1 MRRRP
6 GDFAWIPLVLL
17 LAVPVA
23 LSVRTGG
30 GGHSMSGGGA
40 LIYGLDGM
48 DSLLADWRG
57 LPVIVNFW
65 ATWCTPCVGE
75 LPLLDSLSGAFA
87 GKCRVVAVDIG
98 DPDSTAVEE
107 FLATMPL
114 GIPVVWLDES
124 GALAVR
130 SRMGLPPVVPLTL
143 FLDASGLE
151 IARVSGARSYAFF
164 SAMAE
169 SLSLRG
175 TVGPETAP
183 VADEHLHVN
192 VVGPPGDSL
201 TSELLEAA
209 FLAAGESRVTFFDP
223 TDSADLARLDRL
235 FLPVTGWPYAQPCI
249 GSTCGRPVRTPG
261 DLLESVELLE
271 DD

>member
-1 MRRRP
+1 
-6 GDFAWIPLVLL
+6 
-17 LAVPVA
+17 
-23 LSVRTGG
+23 
-30 GGHSMSGGGA
+30 MSGGGV
-40 LIYGLDGM
+40 LIHGPDGL

-87 GKCRVVAVDIG
+87 GECRVVAVDIG

-107 FLATMPL
+107 FLAMMPL

-130 SRMGLPPVVPLTL
+130 SRMGLPSVVPVTL
-143 FLDASGLE
+143 FLDASGSE
-151 IARVSGARSYAFF
+151 IARVSGARNYAYF

-169 SLSLRG
+169 SLSSSG
-175 TVGPETAP
+175 TVGPDTAS
-183 VADEHLHVN
+183 VAPGHLHVN
-192 VVGPPGDSL
+192 VVGLPGDSL

-209 FLAAGESRVTFFDP
+209 FLAAGEGGVAFFDP
-223 TDSADLARLDRL
+223 TDSADLARLDQL

-249 GSTCGRPVRTPG
+249 GPACGRPVRTPG
-261 DLLESVELLE
+261 ELFESVELLE
-271 DD
+271 ND